1 MPSLKVDLPADSWI
15 DVSLGYEKG
24 TITHYTGYSNIL
36 FVQSASIPTL
46 TPPIENAIADVL
58 DPKKD
63 KVKYFSG
70 LASQKIWAC
79 SLVRTSTVVTTEAE
93 I

>member
-36 FVQSASIPTL
+36 FVQSASIPY
-46 TPPIENAIADVL
+46 NV
-58 DPKKD
+58 
-63 KVKYFSG
+63 
-70 LASQKIWAC
+70 
-79 SLVRTSTVVTTEAE
+79 
-93 I
+93 